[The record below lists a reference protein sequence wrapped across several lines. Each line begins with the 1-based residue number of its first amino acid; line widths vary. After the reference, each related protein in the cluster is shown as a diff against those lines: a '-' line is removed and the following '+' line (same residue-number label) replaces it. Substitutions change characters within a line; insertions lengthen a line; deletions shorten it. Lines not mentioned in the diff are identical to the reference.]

1 MAKDR
6 RRELR
11 LSSHDDDLIAEAA
24 GLCGVSVSEF
34 LLNRAVADAEV
45 IVATHHT
52 VRLNS
57 AAYEKFLAALDAP
70 AQPVPALV
78 AQIRKAKPLKHVD

>member
-1 MAKDR
+1 MAKDQ

-24 GLCGVSVSEF
+24 GLCGLSVSEF
-34 LLNRAVADAEV
+34 LLNRAVAAAEE

-57 AAYEKFLAALDAP
+57 ASYEKFLAALDAP
-70 AQPVPALV
+70 AQPATALV

>member
-1 MAKDR
+1 MAKDQ

-24 GLCGVSVSEF
+24 GLCGVSISEF
-34 LLNRAVADAEV
+34 LLDRAVADAEV

-52 VRLNS
+52 VQLKTV
-57 AAYEKFLAALDAP
+57 AFEKFLAALDAP
-70 AQPVPALV
+70 AQPVPSLV
-78 AQIRKAKPLKHVD
+78 AQIRKAKPLKHVE